1 MAAVQGPEEMEFAP
15 PGWISVAGNDE
26 AMTFEQWMRTLEWV
40 AVALGY
46 ANITLL
52 IFRSVW
58 NYAFGMASVALYI
71 FVFWEERLY
80 AEAGLQVFFIVAQ
93 AYGWSL
99 WLKVGGEDNRVP
111 VRWLDW
117 PSRAVWGMV
126 TAALSLN
133 LGWLMYRF
141 TDASMPYAD
150 SAIAGASVA
159 AQFLLAF
166 RRIENWM
173 LWVLIDVVAIA
184 VYINRGLY
192 PTAGLYG
199 GMLVMSLI
207 GLREWIASTR
217 EPKLA

>member
-1 MAAVQGPEEMEFAP
+1 M
-15 PGWISVAGNDE
+15 SL
-26 AMTFEQWMRTLEWV
+26 TFEQWMTVLEWT
-40 AVALGY
+40 AAGLGVV
-46 ANITLL
+46 NIALL

-58 NYAFGMASVALYI
+58 NFPFAIAMVAIYV

-80 AEAGLQVFFIVAQ
+80 AEAGLQVFFILANI
-93 AYGWSL
+93 YGWVL
-99 WLKVGGEDNRVP
+99 WVRAGGDGSSDGQVP

-117 PSRAVWGMV
+117 RSRAVWAMV

-133 LGWLMYRF
+133 LGWAMERF
-141 TDASMPYAD
+141 TNAVMPYAD

-159 AQFLLAF
+159 AQLLLAF
-166 RRIENWM
+166 RRIENWV
-173 LWVLIDVVAIA
+173 LWVAIDVASVA

-207 GLREWIASTR
+207 GLREWIAA
-217 EPKLA
+217 EKKDPVPA